1 MTFAGFDQATATV
14 ALVAQ
19 PPTTPQQDP
28 GGRGE
33 DFGKS
38 SPVGLLVLLLFFVA
52 VAFLVRSM
60 TKHLK
65 RVPASFDPPEDSPA
79 DSPVDSSADSSAGSS
94 VEKSAEGSGPAED
107 GAEPKA

>member
-1 MTFAGFDQATATV
+1 MTVAGAGQATATV

-19 PPTTPQQDP
+19 PPSTPEDP

-38 SPVGLLVLLLFFVA
+38 SPVGLLVVLLLLVA
-52 VAFLVRSM
+52 VVFLVRSM

-65 RVPASFDPPEDSPA
+65 RVPASFDPPEA
-79 DSPVDSSADSSAGSS
+79 DEKKPEDTDAD
-94 VEKSAEGSGPAED
+94 
-107 GAEPKA
+107 PKA

>member
-1 MTFAGFDQATATV
+1 MTLPGLDQAAGVDATV

-19 PPTTPQQDP
+19 PPSTPNEDP

-38 SPVGLLVLLLFFVA
+38 SPIGLLVILLFFVA

-65 RVPASFDPPEDSPA
+65 RVPESFDPPE
-79 DSPVDSSADSSAGSS
+79 
-94 VEKSAEGSGPAED
+94 EKASEEKAPAENGD
-107 GAEPKA
+107 TDSKT